1 MTKLYFVTGI
11 ALLALNACG
20 PTPRPT
26 GLPPPEYE
34 EPRVEPWAPP
44 AAAAAPSAAAPEPE
58 PAAPAPAPA
67 ATPENLGGSG
77 ATLPPGTP

>member
-20 PTPRPT
+20 SAGRPV
-26 GLPPPEYE
+26 GVPPPEYE
-34 EPRVEPWAPP
+34 QPRVEPWTPP
-44 AAAAAPSAAAPEPE
+44 AVAPSPSAAPAEPE
-58 PAAPAPAPA
+58 PVPAASLPAAP
-67 ATPENLGGSG
+67 PENLGGSG